1 MMLTLTF
8 SYSSKVFQIFHKKN
22 QLVRPLGLLST
33 IHRAL
38 FTMTPQDL
46 KTIMG
51 SGLLSFPIT
60 DFDEQGNFRPKT
72 YIERLEWL
80 APYGASALFAAGGT
94 GEYFSLSGPEYSEVI
109 KTAVDTCRGKVPI
122 IAGAGGPT
130 RTAIAHAQ
138 EAERLGAHGIL
149 LLPHYL
155 TEAGQEGLIEHVAQV
170 CNSVKFGVIV
180 YNRDRTKLTADSLAI
195 LAERCPNLIGFKD
208 GVGNIETMSSIY
220 MKMGDRFAYL
230 GGLPTAEVYAAAYKA
245 LGTPVYSSAVFNFIP
260 RTAMQ
265 FYEAVRTD
273 DMATQ
278 HKLLKQFFMPY
289 LKIRNRVEGY
299 GVSIIK
305 AGAKLVGHDAGPVR
319 VVLDLPLASFAAGL
333 VVLARRSGVSPLTI
347 AACAIAGMPLLW
359 WLGGFVLIQ
368 TACGMGKGGC

>member
-1 MMLTLTF
+1 MQYT
-8 SYSSKVFQIFHKKN
+8 H
-22 QLVRPLGLLST
+22 
-33 IHRAL
+33 
-38 FTMTPQDL
+38 QDL
-46 KTIMG
+46 KQVMS
-51 SGLLSFPIT
+51 SGLLSFPVT
-60 DFDEQGNFRPKT
+60 DFDANGDFNAKG
-72 YIERLEWL
+72 YAARLEWL
-80 APYGASALFAAGGT
+80 APHGAAALFAAGGT
-94 GEYFSLSGPEYSEVI
+94 GEYFSLSGAEYGQIVQ
-109 KTAVDTCRGKVPI
+109 TAVNTCKGKVPI

-155 TEAGQEGLIEHVAQV
+155 TEAGQEGLIAHVEQV
-170 CNSVKFGVIV
+170 CKSVKFGVVV
-180 YNRDRTKLTADSLAI
+180 YNRDRTKLTPESLAI

-208 GVGNIETMSSIY
+208 GVGNIEVMSSIH

-260 RTAMQ
+260 KTAMA

-278 HKLLKQFFMPY
+278 HRLLKTFFMPY

-319 VVLDLPLASFAAGL
+319 APLSDLKPQEMEELKAL
-333 VVLARRSGVSPLTI
+333 I
-347 AACAIAGMPLLW
+347 DM
-359 WLGGFVLIQ
+359 LGPQ
-368 TACGMGKGGC
+368 

>member
-1 MMLTLTF
+1 M
-8 SYSSKVFQIFHKKN
+8 N
-22 QLVRPLGLLST
+22 
-33 IHRAL
+33 
-38 FTMTPQDL
+38 PQEL
-46 KTIMG
+46 KSIMS
-51 SGLLSFPIT
+51 SGLLSFPLT
-60 DFDEQGNFRPKT
+60 DFDAEGNFDPKG
-72 YIERLEWL
+72 YAARLEWL

-94 GEYFSLSGPEYSEVI
+94 GEFFSLTADEYPGII

-130 RTAIAHAQ
+130 RFAIQCAQ
-138 EAERLGAHGIL
+138 AAERAGAHGIL

-155 TEAGQEGLIEHVAQV
+155 TEAGQEGLIAHVEAV
-170 CNSVKFGVIV
+170 CKSVKFGVIV
-180 YNRDRTKLTADSLAI
+180 YNRNVCKLTPESLAI

-260 RTAMQ
+260 KTAMD

-278 HKLLKQFFMPY
+278 HRLLKAFFMPY
-289 LKIRNRVEGY
+289 LELRNRCEGY
-299 GVSIIK
+299 AVSIVK
-305 AGAKLVGHDAGPVR
+305 AGATLVGHSAGPVR
-319 VVLDLPLASFAAGL
+319 A
-333 VVLARRSGVSPLTI
+333 PLTDLKPAEMERLKTLI
-347 AACAIAGMPLLW
+347 DQ
-359 WLGGFVLIQ
+359 LGPQ
-368 TACGMGKGGC
+368 